1 MSISIDPL
9 TGIRILDATLDY
21 SDTSEDRVLTE
32 LERAT
37 DRSSESDELADAMV
51 DWPTRYH
58 FSRMRGHLIQPLVL
72 KAGIEV
78 LDVGCGTGAITRA
91 FGERGAQ
98 VLGIE
103 GALPRARAA
112 ALRCA
117 DLENVEI
124 VCGDISHLETNKTF
138 DLVCLVGVLEYAATS
153 IGGKHGPESLLKHL
167 RKLVKPGGALLV
179 AIENQ
184 IGLKYLLGYREDH
197 VALPWAGLEDYAE
210 GFGARTW
217 SRRQLGNLLDTAGF
231 DEQRW
236 LFPFPDYKLP
246 SVILSEGAYQL
257 DNSSELVDQVVRL
270 PVQDYAFPR
279 TILTDDRRV
288 HNVFLNAGLG
298 PDVANSF
305 LVLASSDNH
314 TLDELVDP
322 MSLAWIVGG
331 ERRAQ
336 WKRTQ
341 VVVSRNNG
349 LRVTAR
355 PNSGDQ
361 ENRKDRWLTQVPV
374 RDDPWHRGPTLE
386 QIAIESCH
394 TRDEQGLATA
404 LKQWTLCLTKAQVQ
418 ASEHATS
425 HPYSPSPGAPA
436 LPDDMLDVSLSNFV
450 LSDEGIVFVDRE
462 WHVEGGVDPG
472 LAGLRALWFFALDLV
487 NGGARHP
494 WPDTLTVDDMSREMA
509 ALCGFPAQLDDLNR
523 MYRAEAELQS
533 LVIGFNQERVTRDLR
548 NSGQNTLKN
557 PNAACPTRW
566 THLHEFP

>member
-1 MSISIDPL
+1 MPMSTDPL
-9 TGIRILDATLDY
+9 TGIRILDATLNY
-21 SDTSEDRVLTE
+21 SDTSEDRVLAT
-32 LERAT
+32 LEKAT
-37 DRSSESDELADAMV
+37 DRSSESDELADGIV

-58 FSRMRGHLIQPLVL
+58 FSRMRGHLIRPLGL
-72 KAGIEV
+72 KPGIEV
-78 LDVGCGTGAITRA
+78 LDVGCGTGAVTRA
-91 FGERGAQ
+91 LGERGAR

-117 DLENVEI
+117 DLEHVEI
-124 VCGDISHLETNKTF
+124 VCGDISHLETDKTF

-153 IGGKHGPESLLKHL
+153 VGGKHGPESLLKHL

-217 SRRQLGNLLDTAGF
+217 SRRQLGILLGTAGF
-231 DEQRW
+231 EEQRW
-236 LFPFPDYKLP
+236 LFPYPDYKLP
-246 SVILSEGAYQL
+246 SVILSEGAFEL
-257 DNSSELVDQVVRL
+257 DNAPELVDQIVRL
-270 PVQDYAFPR
+270 PVQDFAFSR
-279 TILTDDRRV
+279 TILADDRRV

-322 MSLAWIVGG
+322 MSLAWILSG

-341 VVVSRNNG
+341 VVVERDNG
-349 LRVTAR
+349 LRVIAR
-355 PNSGDQ
+355 PNSVDQ
-361 ENRKDRWLTQVPV
+361 NVRKDRWLTQSPV
-374 RDDPWHRGPTLE
+374 RDDPWRRGPTLE
-386 QIAIESCH
+386 QIALESCH
-394 TRDEQGLATA
+394 TRDEQGLAAA
-404 LKQWTLCLTKAQVQ
+404 LKHWTSCLNEALVQ

-425 HPYSPSPGAPA
+425 HPYSPSPGTPA

-450 LSDEGIVFVDRE
+450 LSDEGVVFVDRE
-462 WHVEGGVDPG
+462 WRVDGGVDPG
-472 LAGLRALWFFALDLV
+472 LAGLRALWFFSLDLM

-494 WPDTLTVDDMSREMA
+494 WPDTLTVDDICREMA
-509 ALCGFPAQLDDLNR
+509 AMCGFPAQLDDLNR
-523 MYRAEAELQS
+523 MYCAEAELQS
-533 LVIGFNQERVTRDLR
+533 LVIGFDVERVTRDLR
-548 NSGQNTLKN
+548 GSGQLTLVN
-557 PNAACPTRW
+557 PNASCPIRW